1 MIFANNSMLIS
12 RSRTRLPEGYREV
25 GYLESTGSQWID
37 TGYVPAIGDSIS
49 VEFSPSPNNYDMA
62 IFSAGTGS
70 YQTTIVYT
78 VDSHLFMRYFS
89 ESPAPSF
96 NGVFSTDVWHSFDV
110 QGDGSATVNGLYHAN
125 ATPLSGVGA
134 NETMRIFGRAN
145 GTMFLRG
152 KIRGFAVRD
161 ANGSL
166 VRSLVPCI
174 RLPDGKPGM
183 YDACG
188 SICPLTGTPFYINS
202 GTGADFKYPASSS

>member
-1 MIFANNSMLIS
+1 MRFANNSMLMF
-12 RSRTRLPEGYREV
+12 RSRNHNEIRYVPLE
-25 GYLESTGSQWID
+25 YLESTGSQWID

-49 VEFSPSPNNYDMA
+49 VEFLFSSRNDDMA
-62 IFSAGTGS
+62 IFSAGNGL
-70 YQTTIVYT
+70 YQTTIVFNGT
-78 VDSHLFMRYFS
+78 RLFMRYFS
-89 ESPAPSF
+89 SSPAPYF
-96 NGVFSTDVWHSFDV
+96 NVSFSTGVWYSFDV

-134 NETMRIFGRAN
+134 NETMRVFCRAN
-145 GTMFLRG
+145 GTSFLRG

-183 YDACG
+183 YDACS
-188 SICPLTGTPFYINS
+188 SICPLTGAPFYINS

>member
-1 MIFANNSMLIS
+1 MRFANNSMLI
-12 RSRTRLPEGYREV
+12 RSRNQSLPDNYVPLE
-25 GYLESTGSQWID
+25 YLESTGGQWIE
-37 TGYVPAIGDSIS
+37 TGYVPVIGDSIS
-49 VEFSPSPNNYDMA
+49 VEFSFSSSNESA
-62 IFSAGTGS
+62 IFSAGTGL
-70 YQTTIVYT
+70 YQTTLVFFENELY
-78 VDSHLFMRYFS
+78 MRYFS
-89 ESPAPSF
+89 SSPAAEF
-96 NGVFSTDVWHSFDV
+96 GGGFSTGVWYSFDV
-110 QGDGSATVNGLYHAN
+110 QGDGSATINGSYHAN

-134 NETMRIFGRAN
+134 NDTMRIFCRAD
-145 GTMFLRG
+145 GTSFLWG

>member
-1 MIFANNSMLIS
+1 MIFANDSMLI
-12 RSRTRLPEGYREV
+12 RSRNQSPPDNYVQLE
-25 GYLESTGSQWID
+25 YLESTGEQWID

-49 VEFSPSPNNYDMA
+49 VEFSFSVNRESA
-62 IFSAGTGS
+62 IFSAGTGL
-70 YQTTIVYT
+70 YQTTIVFFENNLY
-78 VDSHLFMRYFS
+78 MRYFS
-89 ESPAPSF
+89 SVPAPMFDGSF
-96 NGVFSTDVWHSFDV
+96 TTGVWYSFDV
-110 QGDGSATVNGLYHAN
+110 QGDGSATINGLYHAH

-134 NETMRIFGRAN
+134 NESMRVFCRAN
-145 GTMFLRG
+145 GTSALRG

-174 RLPDGKPGM
+174 RLPDSKPGM
-183 YDACG
+183 YDLCG

>member
-1 MIFANNSMLIS
+1 MIFANDSMLMF
-12 RSRTRLPEGYREV
+12 RSRNRYVQLE
-25 GYLESTGSQWID
+25 YLESTGEQWID

-49 VEFSPSPNNYDMA
+49 VEFLFSSSNNMA
-62 IFSAGTGS
+62 IFSAGTGV
-70 YQTTIVYT
+70 YQTTLVASAHY
-78 VDSHLFMRYFS
+78 LFMRYFS
-89 ESPAPSF
+89 SSPAPGF
-96 NGVFSTDVWHSFDV
+96 GVYFPTGVWDSFDV
-110 QGDGSATVNGLYHAN
+110 QGDGSATVNGSYHAN

-134 NETMRIFGRAN
+134 NETMRIFGRAD
-145 GTMFLRG
+145 GTSFLWG

>member
-1 MIFANNSMLIS
+1 MRFANNSMLMF
-12 RSRTRLPEGYREV
+12 RSRNQIRYVPLE
-25 GYLESTGSQWID
+25 YLESTGSQWID
-37 TGYVPAIGDSIS
+37 TGYVPVIGDSIS
-49 VEFSPSPNNYDMA
+49 VEFLLSPHDKSA
-62 IFSAGTGS
+62 IFSAGTGL
-70 YQTTIVYT
+70 YQTTLVIT
-78 VDSHLFMRYFS
+78 SERELFMRYFS
-89 ESPAPSF
+89 STPAPNF
-96 NGVFSTDVWHSFDV
+96 GVHFSTGVWYSFDV
-110 QGDGSATVNGLYHAN
+110 QGDGSATINGSYHAN

-134 NETMRIFGRAN
+134 NETMRIFCRAN
-145 GTMFLRG
+145 GTSFLVG

>member
-1 MIFANNSMLIS
+1 MFFANNSMLI
-12 RSRTRLPEGYREV
+12 RSRNQIRYVPLE
-25 GYLESTGSQWID
+25 YLESTGSQWID
-37 TGYVPAIGDSIS
+37 TGYVPAIGDGIS
-49 VEFSPSPNNYDMA
+49 VEFLLLPSRDVMA
-62 IFSAGTGS
+62 IFSAGTGL
-70 YQTTIVYT
+70 YQTTIVFNG
-78 VDSHLFMRYFS
+78 SALFMRYFS
-89 ESPAPSF
+89 TAPAPSF
-96 NGVFSTDVWHSFDV
+96 DGPFSTGVWYSFDV
-110 QGDGSATVNGLYHAN
+110 QGDGSATVNGSYHAN

-145 GTMFLRG
+145 GTSFLWG

-174 RLPDGKPGM
+174 RLPDYKPGM

-202 GTGADFKYPASSS
+202 GTGEDFKYPASSS

>member
-1 MIFANNSMLIS
+1 MRFANNSMLMF
-12 RSRTRLPEGYREV
+12 RSRNQTRYVQLE
-25 GYLESTGSQWID
+25 YLESTGGQWID
-37 TGYVPAIGDSIS
+37 TGYVPVIGDSIS
-49 VEFSPSPNNYDMA
+49 VEFLLSSNNNNMA
-62 IFSAGTGS
+62 IFSAGTGL
-70 YQTTIVYT
+70 YQTTLVYLST
-78 VDSHLFMRYFS
+78 KMFMRYFS
-89 ESPAPSF
+89 PSPAPRFEGS
-96 NGVFSTDVWHSFDV
+96 FSTGVWYSFDV
-110 QGDGSATVNGLYHAN
+110 QGDGSATINGSYHAN

-134 NETMRIFGRAN
+134 NETMMIFGRADR
-145 GTMFLRG
+145 TSFFLG

-161 ANGSL
+161 ANGSF

>member
-1 MIFANNSMLIS
+1 MDIHQIS
-12 RSRTRLPEGYREV
+12 NMALLQYSSVDYKYVQLE
-25 GYLESTGSQWID
+25 YLESTGSQWID
-37 TGYVPAIGDSIS
+37 TGYVPVIGDSIS
-49 VEFSPSPNNYDMA
+49 VEFSLSSNKNMA
-62 IFSAGTGS
+62 IFSAGTGL
-70 YQTTIVYT
+70 YQTTIVVSSNSLY
-78 VDSHLFMRYFS
+78 MRYFS
-89 ESPAPSF
+89 SSPAPRF
-96 NGVFSTDVWHSFDV
+96 DVDFSIGEWYSFDV
-110 QGDGSATVNGLYHAN
+110 QGDGYATINGLYHAN

-134 NETMRIFGRAN
+134 NETMRVFGRAD
-145 GTMFLRG
+145 GTSFLWG

-166 VRSLVPCI
+166 VRSLAPCI

>member
-1 MIFANNSMLIS
+1 MIFANDSMLMF
-12 RSRTRLPEGYREV
+12 RSRNRYVQLE
-25 GYLESTGSQWID
+25 YLESTGEQWID
-37 TGYVPAIGDSIS
+37 TGYVPVIGDSIS
-49 VEFSPSPNNYDMA
+49 VEFLISPNSGKA
-62 IFSAGTGS
+62 IFSAGTGL
-70 YQTTIVYT
+70 YQTTLVY
-78 VDSHLFMRYFS
+78 VSNNLFMRYFS
-89 ESPAPSF
+89 SSPAPSF
-96 NGVFSTDVWHSFDV
+96 DGSFFTGVWYSFDV
-110 QGDGSATVNGLYHAN
+110 QGDGSATINGSYHAN

-134 NETMRIFGRAN
+134 NETMRIFGRAD
-145 GTMFLRG
+145 GTSFLWG

-166 VRSLVPCI
+166 VRSLAPCI

>member
-1 MIFANNSMLIS
+1 MGFANNSMLI
-12 RSRTRLPEGYREV
+12 RSRNQIRYVQLE
-25 GYLESTGSQWID
+25 YLECTGSQWID
-37 TGYVPAIGDSIS
+37 TGCVPVIGDSIS
-49 VEFSPSPNNYDMA
+49 VEFLFSSYNNMA
-62 IFSAGTGS
+62 IFSAGTGL
-70 YQTTIVYT
+70 YQTTLVIAS
-78 VDSHLFMRYFS
+78 DRRLFMRYFS
-89 ESPAPSF
+89 TSSAPDF
-96 NGVFSTDVWHSFDV
+96 GFYFSTGVWYSFDV
-110 QGDGSATVNGLYHAN
+110 QGDGSATINGSYHAN

-134 NETMRIFGRAN
+134 NETMRIFCRAN
-145 GTMFLRG
+145 GTSFLQG

-174 RLPDGKPGM
+174 RLSDGKPGM